1 MKTFITALKLI
12 VLMTII
18 LGILYPLVITG
29 ITQAIFPHRAK
40 GSLLV
45 TEGKVIGSALI
56 GQKFES
62 ERYFWPRPSAI
73 DYNPLPS
80 GGSNLGPTSAELQK
94 QIASR
99 RSMLLKAHALSEKT
113 IIPLDLL
120 FTSGSGLDPHIS
132 PEAAK
137 FQVNRVARARGFD
150 RNTENRLNQLIGEY
164 TEPRTLLIL
173 GETRINVLKLN
184 LALDSLGVKLGKDNG
199 K

>member
-1 MKTFITALKLI
+1 MKTFIAALKLI

-137 FQVNRVARARGFD
+137 FQVKRVARARGFD
-150 RNTENRLNQLIGEY
+150 RNTENRLNQLIDEY
-164 TEPRTLLIL
+164 TEPRTLVIL
-173 GETRINVLKLN
+173 GEPRVNVLKLN
-184 LALDSLGVKLGKDNG
+184 LALDSLGAKLGKDNG

>member
-1 MKTFITALKLI
+1 LKNFLIALKLI
-12 VLMTII
+12 VLMTLI
-18 LGILYPLVITG
+18 LGLLYPIAITG
-29 ITQAIFPHRAK
+29 ITQVIFPHRAN
-40 GSLLV
+40 GSILINN
-45 TEGKVIGSALI
+45 GKVIGSVLI

-62 ERYFWPRPSAI
+62 DRYFWPRPSAI

-99 RSMLLKAHALSEKT
+99 RSMLLKAHVLSERT

-132 PEAAK
+132 PQAAR

-150 RNTENRLNQLIGEY
+150 KNSENELHKLIDKY
-164 TEPRTLLIL
+164 IEPRDFVVL
-173 GETRINVLKLN
+173 GEPRINVLKLN
-184 LALDSLGVKLGKDNG
+184 VALDSLGAKLGKDNG
-199 K
+199 E

>member
-18 LGILYPLVITG
+18 LGILYPLAITG
-29 ITQAIFPHRAK
+29 ITQAIFSHRAN

-45 TEGKVIGSALI
+45 IDGNIIGSALI

-62 ERYFWPRPSAI
+62 EKYFWPRPSSI

-80 GGSNLGPTSAELQK
+80 GGSNLGPTSAELLRQVT
-94 QIASR
+94 SR
-99 RSMLLKAHALSEKT
+99 RSMLLKAHTLSERT

-120 FTSGSGLDPHIS
+120 FASGSGLDPHIS

-150 RNTENRLNQLIGEY
+150 RNTENRLYQLIDEY
-164 TEPRTLLIL
+164 TEPRTLVIL
-173 GETRINVLKLN
+173 GEPRVNVLKLN
-184 LALDSLGVKLGKDNG
+184 LALDSLGAKLGKDNG

>member
-1 MKTFITALKLI
+1 
-12 VLMTII
+12 MTII

-99 RSMLLKAHALSEKT
+99 RSMLLKAHALCEKT

-137 FQVNRVARARGFD
+137 FQVKRVARARGFD
-150 RNTENRLNQLIGEY
+150 RNTENRLNQLIDEY
-164 TEPRTLLIL
+164 TEPRTLVIL
-173 GETRINVLKLN
+173 GEPRVNVLKLN
-184 LALDSLGVKLGKDNG
+184 LALDSLGAKLGKDNG

>member
-1 MKTFITALKLI
+1 VKNFIIALKLV
-12 VLMTII
+12 VLMTIL
-18 LGILYPLVITG
+18 LGIVYPLVITG
-29 ITQAIFPHRAK
+29 ITQAIFPHRAN

-45 TEGKVIGSALI
+45 TDGKVIGSALI

-80 GGSNLGPTSAELQK
+80 GGSNLGPTSAELQR
-94 QIASR
+94 QITSR

-120 FTSGSGLDPHIS
+120 FASGSGLDPHIS
-132 PEAAK
+132 PEAAR
-137 FQVNRVARARGFD
+137 FQANRVARARGFD
-150 RNTENRLNQLIGEY
+150 RNTENRLNQLIDEY
-164 TEPRTLLIL
+164 AEPRTLVIL
-173 GETRINVLKLN
+173 GEPRVNVLKLN
-184 LALDSLGVKLGKDNG
+184 LALDSLGAKLGKDNG